1 MLVDVVSYSTRKTRN
16 MLSYKGICYDIHT
29 NGYENVKHTHTHTH
43 TANYYGQRCKV
54 WVTCMSIAVFSALL
68 HKQFAHCAQDVYVYI
83 VDV

>member
-1 MLVDVVSYSTRKTRN
+1 MKTSN
-16 MLSYKGICYDIHT
+16 THIHT
-29 NGYENVKHTHTHTH
+29 L

-54 WVTCMSIAVFSALL
+54 WVTCMSIAVFSALM